1 MSDTQAK
8 ESDIP
13 GLAQAIERYGPPIER
28 CFVQQVS
35 EETFRYWESVRRK
48 RNAEVVILLRRKNGR
63 YLVHTKGFY
72 PPGTYRLISGGIK
85 PNEDLL
91 DAVQRETHEETGLEV
106 RIERFLGLL
115 RYRFQW
121 QAPDWIG
128 GVGGL
133 PPNETIGGLPFTSC
147 LFAVAEQGGT
157 LGLND
162 PGEAISGYREVSLQE
177 LGALAEQ
184 LEALPPEWNDWGRF
198 RAMAHR
204 FILEVLDEGY
214 DSSLA

>member
-8 ESDIP
+8 ESNIP
-13 GLAQAIERYGPPIER
+13 GLAQAIERYGAPIER
-28 CFVQQVS
+28 CFIQQVS
-35 EETFRYWESVRRK
+35 EKTFRYWQSARRK
-48 RNAEVVILLRRKNGR
+48 RDAEVVILLRRKNGR
-63 YLVHTKGFY
+63 YLVHTKGYY

-91 DAVQRETHEETGLEV
+91 DAVQRETHEETSLVV

-115 RYRFQW
+115 RYRSEW
-121 QAPDWIG
+121 QG
-128 GVGGL
+128 QGL
-133 PPNETIGGLPFTSC
+133 PPTESIGGLPFTSC